1 MENTT
6 LLENNQFALVLPDA
20 SNKIANP
27 LLVKNLFQRVDY
39 LRSRINLKD
48 KCLDLSSEEA
58 EITLDF
64 VNELS
69 NYLGG

>member
-6 LLENNQFALVLPDA
+6 LLENNQFALVLPEA
-20 SNKIANP
+20 NNKIADP
-27 LLVKNLFQRVDY
+27 LLVENLLQRIDY
-39 LRSRINLKD
+39 LRSRINLKG
-48 KCLDLSSEEA
+48 KCLELSLDEA
-58 EITLDF
+58 ETTLDF